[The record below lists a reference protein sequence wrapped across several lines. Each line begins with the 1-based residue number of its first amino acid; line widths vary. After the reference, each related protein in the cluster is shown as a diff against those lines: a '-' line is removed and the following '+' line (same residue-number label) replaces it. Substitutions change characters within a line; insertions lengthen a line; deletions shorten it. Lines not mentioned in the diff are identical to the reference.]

1 MNETPESE
9 MLDQSLE
16 IFLKNFDES
25 PELVDV
31 LLEELF
37 KIILRK

>member
-1 MNETPESE
+1 MSNASDDEN
-9 MLDQSLE
+9 LNQSLE
-16 IFLKNFDES
+16 TFLKNFDES

-37 KIILRK
+37 KIILRN